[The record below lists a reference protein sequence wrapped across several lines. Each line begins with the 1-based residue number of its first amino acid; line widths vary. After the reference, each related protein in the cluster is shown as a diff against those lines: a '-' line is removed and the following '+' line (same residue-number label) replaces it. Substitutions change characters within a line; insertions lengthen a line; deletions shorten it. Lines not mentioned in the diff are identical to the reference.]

1 MTVLVVGAGAVGSL
15 FGARFAAAGHRVLL
29 VGRPAHV
36 EAIRARGVE
45 VTGRDAGTFR
55 CEAATEIP
63 RGTHADLA
71 LLTVKA
77 FDVAAAADAVAR
89 ALAPTPLLIPQNG
102 LGSETVAHRSLEQ
115 GGWPAGSI
123 RLVRAVHSVPATL
136 TAPGVVR
143 AAGTGEVVLPAAD
156 PAAGDADPAAR
167 FATLFRSSGFSV
179 RAVPSIEREVWK
191 KVVVNAAINPVTA
204 VHRVP
209 NGRLAQEPWRTEALS
224 LLLEARSVAEAAGV
238 VLSEAEV
245 RGDLDRVVRETAE
258 NRSSMLQDLERGHRT
273 EIEAISG
280 EIVRRAAAHGIE
292 VPATR
297 AVLAKVRAAQPS

>member
-1 MTVLVVGAGAVGSL
+1 MTVLVFGAGAVGSL
-15 FGARFAAAGHRVLL
+15 FGARFADAGHAVLL

-36 EAIRARGVE
+36 EAIRARGVQI
-45 VTGRDAGTFR
+45 TGRGAGTFR
-55 CEAATEIP
+55 CDAAPEIP
-63 RGTHADLA
+63 RGTRVDLA
-71 LLTVKA
+71 LLTVKT
-77 FDVAAAADAVAR
+77 FDVAVAAQAIARAVA
-89 ALAPTPLLIPQNG
+89 PVPLLIPQNG
-102 LGSETVAHRSLEQ
+102 LGSETVARRSLEE
-115 GGWPAGSI
+115 GGWPGGSI

-143 AAGTGEVVLPAAD
+143 AAGSGEVVLPAAET
-156 PAAGDADPAAR
+156 AAGDADPAAR
-167 FATLFRSSGFSV
+167 FATLFRSSGFAV

-209 NGRLAQEPWRTEALS
+209 NGRLAQEPWRSEAVR
-224 LLLEARSVAEAAGV
+224 LLLEARSVAEAEGV
-238 VLSEAEV
+238 GLSDAEALA
-245 RGDLDRVVRETAE
+245 DLDRVVRETAE

-280 EIVRRAAAHGIE
+280 EIVRRAEGHGID

-297 AVLAKVRAAQPS
+297 GLLAQIRAAQPS